1 MKRVIPKQKSPVFNN
16 SIEHLLEK
24 TKKWTSEI
32 EFIKVEQDF
41 LKEMLSEHIL
51 ALCKTHNFQTAKL
64 LLNGLEHEQKL
75 GDELLVN
82 IKEHT
87 INLALLVENIYLK
100 REDNFRQHHEDL
112 KVEVKN
118 YIENFKYL
126 KKQVFELVLIIMKI
140 EKQHRLLS
148 N

>member
-1 MKRVIPKQKSPVFNN
+1 MKRVIPKQKSPIFNS
-16 SIEHLLEK
+16 SIDHLLAK

-32 EFIKVEQDF
+32 EFIKVEQEF
-41 LKEMLSEHIL
+41 LKEILTEHIL
-51 ALCKTHNFQTAKL
+51 SLCETHNFQTAKL
-64 LLNGLEHEQKL
+64 LLNGIGHEQKL

-82 IKEHT
+82 IREHA
-87 INLALLVENIYLK
+87 INLSLLIENIYLK

-126 KKQVFELVLIIMKI
+126 KKQVFELVLLIMKI

-148 N
+148 S

>member
-1 MKRVIPKQKSPVFNN
+1 MKRVIPKQKSRIFN
-16 SIEHLLEK
+16 SSVEHLLAK

-32 EFIKVEQDF
+32 EFIRVEQAF
-41 LKEMLSEHIL
+41 LKEMLTEHIL
-51 ALCKTHNFQTAKL
+51 GLCETHNFQTAKL
-64 LLNGLEHEQKL
+64 LLNGIEHEEKL

-82 IKEHT
+82 INEHA
-87 INLALLVENIYLK
+87 INLSLLIENIYLK
-100 REDNFRQHHEDL
+100 REDNFRQHHEEL

-126 KKQVFELVLIIMKI
+126 KKQVFELVLLIMKI

-148 N
+148 S